1 MKSYMLFVFCDVEV
15 KKYAENDQKYT
26 KTKKNETFI
35 KVIDFFSITLRIFA
49 NEQFYYIHEAE
60 YIFCNVVSHRWRTC
74 TNGKTLYYERQTV
87 EQRD

>member
-1 MKSYMLFVFCDVEV
+1 MLFVFYDVEV
-15 KKYAENDQKYT
+15 KKCAENDQKYT

-49 NEQFYYIHEAE
+49 NEQFYYIHEAD
-60 YIFCNVVSHRWRTC
+60 YIFSNVVSYRWRTC
-74 TNGKTLYYERQTV
+74 TNGKTLHYERQTV